1 MPYNKGTITL
11 TLGDK
16 MQFRHNSVYE
26 RTVPSSKAY
35 DAGLRAYFLK
45 IYNYMGLG
53 LGISAVVAWAFFN
66 VPVLRE
72 LAFNPMFRIAILI
85 AELVIVWQLAAKA
98 LEISTSRAQAL
109 FWTFCALNGAML
121 SVWFSIYTD
130 ASLARAFLVAAITF
144 GSMSLFGYTTKANLT
159 GMGHFMRMG
168 LWGILIAMVINIF
181 VQSSA
186 IHFVTSAIA
195 VVVFTGLTAWD
206 TQRLK
211 ITYQHV
217 AGTDMED
224 KVAIN
229 GALTLY
235 LDLINLFIFILQFLG
250 VRRD

>member
-1 MPYNKGTITL
+1 
-11 TLGDK
+11 
-16 MQFRHNSVYE
+16 
-26 RTVPSSKAY
+26 
-35 DAGLRAYFLK
+35 
-45 IYNYMGLG
+45 
-53 LGISAVVAWAFFN
+53 
-66 VPVLRE
+66 
-72 LAFNPMFRIAILI
+72 MFRIGILI
-85 AELVIVWQLAAKA
+85 AELVIVWQLGAKVSQ
-98 LEISTSRAQAL
+98 ISTSRAQAL
-109 FWTFCALNGAML
+109 FWTFCALNGALL

-159 GMGHFMRMG
+159 SMGHFMRMG
-168 LWGILIAMVINIF
+168 LWGIMIAMVINIF
-181 VQSSA
+181 AQSPA

-217 AGTDMED
+217 AGTDIED

-229 GALTLY
+229 GALSLY
-235 LDLINLFIFILQFLG
+235 LNLINLFIFILQFLG